1 MRIKAIIEGI
11 EEWFYVDTGFTGDAI
26 VTSEVF
32 EPFSASNGGEICL
45 TTRLCFSVAQ
55 KYAMLRI
62 LNYETLCRCLW
73 YPGVEENIIG
83 EGILSKVGLI
93 LDYKKF
99 EVKDP

>member
-1 MRIKAIIEGI
+1 M
-11 EEWFYVDTGFTGDAI
+11 
-26 VTSEVF
+26 
-32 EPFSASNGGEICL
+32 
-45 TTRLCFSVAQ
+45 TTKLCFSVVQ
-55 KYAMLRI
+55 KYATLRI

-73 YPGVEENIIG
+73 YPRVEENIIG